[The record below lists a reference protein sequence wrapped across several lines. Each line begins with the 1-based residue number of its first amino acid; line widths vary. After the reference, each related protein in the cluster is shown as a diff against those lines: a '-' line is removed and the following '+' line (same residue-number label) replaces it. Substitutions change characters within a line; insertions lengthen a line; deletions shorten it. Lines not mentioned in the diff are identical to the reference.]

1 MESVEQRSR
10 RRARELREGSTPAEE
25 ALWERLRGRQILGL
39 KFRRQ
44 YPINRYIA
52 DFCCPELR
60 LVIEVDGAVHDTE
73 AQTAHDQNRG
83 EYLQSLGY
91 YILRFP
97 NEEILLSSR
106 TVLEKIA
113 QAALHIRPSLS
124 R

>member
-10 RRARELREGSTPAEE
+10 RRARELREESTPAEE

-44 YPINRYIA
+44 FPINRYIA

-60 LVIEVDGAVHDTE
+60 LVIEVDGAVHETE
-73 AQTAHDQNRG
+73 AQIAHDQNRG
-83 EYLQSLGY
+83 EYLLSLGY
-91 YILRFP
+91 YVLRFP

-113 QAALHIRPSLS
+113 QAALHIRPSLA